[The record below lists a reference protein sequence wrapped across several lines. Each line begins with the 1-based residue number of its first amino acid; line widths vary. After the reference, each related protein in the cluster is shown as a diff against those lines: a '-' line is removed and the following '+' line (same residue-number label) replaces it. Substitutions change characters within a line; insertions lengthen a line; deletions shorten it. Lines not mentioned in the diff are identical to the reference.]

1 MTSPVEFPVALTGS
15 FDEAFLAVPQ
25 EALILAMKSHQKCFH
40 LADAEGRLLPKFV
53 AISNLESKDPQ
64 QVITGNERVTGR
76 DWLMPSSFSIQI
88 GKSL

>member
-1 MTSPVEFPVALTGS
+1 MEQSYYRRGLLEEVTSLVEFVALTGS

-53 AISNLESKDPQ
+53 TISNIESKDHS
-64 QVITGNERVTGR
+64 R
-76 DWLMPSSFSIQI
+76 
-88 GKSL
+88 

>member
-1 MTSPVEFPVALTGS
+1 LVELPVALTGS

-64 QVITGNERVTGR
+64 QVITGNERVIRPRLADAQFFFDT
-76 DWLMPSSFSIQI
+76 D
-88 GKSL
+88 